1 MRFLTIHQPD
11 APGVPFDIGSNAT
24 KRKTRALRRI
34 IRIKRKLDGV
44 HTKATP
50 SGHYR
55 KRLNRQVREL
65 AKVAGL

>member
-11 APGVPFDIGSNAT
+11 APGVPMNFGSNAT
-24 KRKTRALRRI
+24 KRRTRALRRI
-34 IRIKRKLDGV
+34 IRIKRKLDGKLPKMPRGK
-44 HTKATP
+44 H
-50 SGHYR
+50 R